1 MTKLI
6 KIEGIGEAFE
16 KKLNAAGLF
25 SVQDLLEKGATPKG
39 RKDIA
44 AKTGIGD
51 ALILKWANR
60 ADLFRVKGIGEEYGD
75 LLEAAGVDTVPELAQ
90 RKADNLYQK
99 LVEVNEAKKLVR
111 KLPAQSQIKNWVEQ
125 AKKLPRLLTY

>member
-6 KIEGIGEAFE
+6 KIEGIGGAYE
-16 KKLNAAGLF
+16 KKLNAVGLF
-25 SVQDLLEKGATPKG
+25 SLEDLLEKGAAPKG
-39 RKDIA
+39 RKEIA
-44 AKTGIGD
+44 DKTGISD

-60 ADLFRVKGIGEEYGD
+60 ADLFRIKGIGEEYSD

-99 LVEVNEAKKLVR
+99 IVEINNAKKLVR
-111 KLPAQSQIKNWVEQ
+111 KLPAISQIKNWVDQ